1 MPQRLLSREFT
12 RWAAVVI
19 FTLAILFTIDR
30 LTNSVIDLAWAE
42 WDFSHYI
49 QMAERG
55 LAGNPGL
62 VAPYAYRPLTP
73 LLAGWMMRTFD
84 FSTWRAFKLIAWA
97 GAALNLITLYWLLRL
112 AGRRFSICLF
122 VIGLIALGHYQVKFL
137 LFDPFRPDHLA
148 FPLINLAYL
157 ALWNGLFL
165 PAALVISLGLLSRE
179 FLLLPAGAH
188 LAAAWQKKTEWLPA
202 ALVAAIAL
210 AVLVFTRRLIP
221 VSGHEDYVSF
231 FSFGELW
238 RALVSVP
245 LNWRRTLNLLFCLL
259 AYLLPLGMLFTKDRW
274 RKMWSGLGER
284 RLWLAAHAA
293 LTLLLALYGGTDLAR
308 FVVYLYLPLA
318 VALGGILDD
327 DEVSTPEKV
336 FILVAVIIFN
346 RIPWSYPTASL
357 DAYLDF
363 FGGYHDR
370 LNLTS
375 ALRWMELTGW
385 LAAGAALRMWLRR
398 GSKTGLNKK

>member
-1 MPQRLLSREFT
+1 MPQRLISREFI
-12 RWAAVVI
+12 RWAAVVA
-19 FTLAILFTIDR
+19 FTFAILFSIDR

-42 WDFSHYI
+42 WDFNHYI

-73 LLAGWMMRTFD
+73 LLAGWMMRAFN
-84 FSTWRAFKLIAWA
+84 FSAWRSFKFIAWS
-97 GAALNLITLYWLLRL
+97 GAALNLLTLYWLLRRV
-112 AGRRFSICLF
+112 GYRFATCLWVL
-122 VIGLIALGHYQVKFL
+122 VIIALAQFQVKFL
-137 LFDPFRPDHLA
+137 FFDPFRPDHLA

-157 ALWNGLFL
+157 ALWSNLFL
-165 PAALVISLGLLSRE
+165 LAILFISIGLLARE
-179 FLLLPAGAH
+179 FLLLPAGAF
-188 LAAAWQKKTEWLPA
+188 LAAAWRDRKKCLPA
-202 ALVAAIAL
+202 ILIA
-210 AVLVFTRRLIP
+210 VTGVMVMMFTRWLIP
-221 VSGHEDYVSF
+221 VSGSEDYISTAN
-231 FSFGELW
+231 FGDLTGSLL
-238 RALVSVP
+238 AVP
-245 LNWRRTLNLLFCLL
+245 LDWRRTLNLLFCLL
-259 AYLLPLGMLFTKDRW
+259 AYLLPVGMLFTKDRW
-274 RKMWSGLGER
+274 RNMWLGLGER
-284 RLWLAAHAA
+284 RVWLAAHAA

-327 DEVSTPEKV
+327 EEVSTPEKV
-336 FILVAVIIFN
+336 FILIAVIIFN

-375 ALRWMELTGW
+375 ALRWMGLAGW